1 MIALS
6 DPTGKKKKPTGYEKV
21 LMKTLGDK
29 YGSVPQERID
39 MFNKILS
46 SGNLLENRGQVSDAL
61 RFLVDNYGM
70 NTDSLTK
77 NIVDYNV
84 ERKDLGM
91 FGSAAEKAKIMAGMK
106 VMGFNDGGVL
116 DMEEGDPKKES
127 TGYAALDARLARLA
141 EQAQSDSIPQSP
153 QGGYLDQEGRKI
165 VQRFYES
172 SDNPMADSG
181 FAKGHYGIS
190 KAAMTDAIRAGVI
203 PEGANVTDP
212 EVNLKVRNYMLDT
225 LAEKDWIKNPPKPI
239 SEANRLSRIYISY
252 NFGGA
257 KALRQMTAA
266 KAAGADI
273 YSDNPRDFI
282 EFKAPKGTPG
292 AIYDGYFFPKETRDY
307 GGVMSGSMEADPNRL
322 PKELYDKYYNQK

>member
-1 MIALS
+1 MIAVT
-6 DPTGKKKKPTGYEKV
+6 DPTGKKKKPTGYEEV
-21 LMKTLGDK
+21 LKKTLGDK

-46 SGNLLENRGQVSDAL
+46 SGNLLDNRGQVGDAL
-61 RFLVDNYGM
+61 RYLVDNYGM
-70 NTDSLTK
+70 NTDSLAK

-106 VMGFNDGGVL
+106 VMGYNNGGIL
-116 DMEEGDPKKES
+116 GENNGDPKKES

-141 EQAQSDSIPQSP
+141 EQAQSDSIPMSN
-153 QGGYLDQEGRKI
+153 YLDQEGRKI

-181 FAKGHYGIS
+181 YAKGLYGIS
-190 KAAMTDAIRAGVI
+190 NAAMIDATRAGVI
-203 PEGANVTDP
+203 PEGADVTNP

-307 GGVMSGSMEADPNRL
+307 GLVVPGVIKADPNRL
-322 PKELYDKYYNQK
+322 PKELYEKYYNQK

>member
-6 DPTGKKKKPTGYEKV
+6 DPTGKKKKPTGYEQV

-29 YGSVPQERID
+29 YGSVPQEKID

-46 SGNLLENRGQVSDAL
+46 SGNLLENRGEVGDAL

-141 EQAQSDSIPQSP
+141 EQAQSDSIPQTP
-153 QGGYLDQEGRKI
+153 QVGYLDKEGRKT
-165 VQRFYES
+165 VQRYYES
-172 SDNPMADSG
+172 SNNPLADSG
-181 FAKGHYGIS
+181 FAKGLYGIS
-190 KAAMTDAIRAGVI
+190 EAAMTDAIRAGVI
-203 PEGANVTDP
+203 PAGADVTDP
-212 EVNLKVRNYMLDT
+212 EVNLLVRNYMLNA
-225 LAEKDWIKNPPKPI
+225 LADKDFIKNPPKPI
-239 SEANRLSRIYISY
+239 SPMNRRSRIYMAY
-252 NFGGA
+252 NFGGN
-257 KALRQMTAA
+257 KLLKQMEFA
-266 KAAGADI
+266 KAAGAPI

-292 AIYDGYFFPKETRDY
+292 AIYDGYFYPKETRDY
-307 GGVMSGSMEADPNRL
+307 GLVIPGAAKADPNRL
-322 PKELYDKYYNQK
+322 PKELYEKYYNQK